1 MNKELSI
8 GVTGDV
14 GPNLGGED
22 VIGWGGVFCA
32 ENLVRV
38 GLQRC
43 SCQREMQVQ
52 RPWGWKEQGKFK
64 ESRKSLCGW
73 SITSK
78 GHSFIEVVGDA
89 NWAKSWG
96 YPSEVIWID
105 FFGIKWTLLNWS
117 VGSTRMERKIHSE
130 SETL

>member
-1 MNKELSI
+1 
-8 GVTGDV
+8 
-14 GPNLGGED
+14 
-22 VIGWGGVFCA
+22 
-32 ENLVRV
+32 
-38 GLQRC
+38 
-43 SCQREMQVQ
+43 MQVQ

-96 YPSEVIWID
+96 YLLDHVDIWAP
-105 FFGIKWTLLNWS
+105 LEPRS
-117 VGSTRMERKIHSE
+117 R
-130 SETL
+130 